1 MLPPFSHLTAFFR
14 AQGAPF
20 AALPR
25 SALALVSSSAFG
37 SVTLTCLA
45 RGFDGAFA
53 CRAHVA
59 RYAAEGLEPLALA
72 EAREDLATLAAEYAA
87 AAADTVPAGLAPSSR
102 PGEGIDAASAR
113 DEAPWDAPA

>member
-1 MLPPFSHLTAFFR
+1 MN
-14 AQGAPF
+14 
-20 AALPR
+20 
-25 SALALVSSSAFG
+25 SSAFG
-37 SVTLTCLA
+37 CVTLAALA

-87 AAADTVPAGLAPSSR
+87 AAADTVPAGLFAPR
-102 PGEGIDAASAR
+102 PRGDERDKAHGDEGAAWAR
-113 DEAPWDAPA
+113 EGAPWEAPA